1 MSFYSAPF
9 HLLNTLSQSPFGS
22 SVVVVSDAM
31 YKEYK
36 QKEAQ
41 KEIDILEA
49 RAKSYRT
56 TADLIEQ
63 EIVTIKTE
71 AGLLPAAESNDS
83 D

>member
-1 MSFYSAPF
+1 MTYYRTPF
-9 HLLNTLSQSPFGS
+9 HLLASVSQAPVGS
-22 SVVVVSDAM
+22 NVVVVSDAM

-36 QKEAQ
+36 QKQAKQ
-41 KEIDILEA
+41 EIEILEA

-71 AGLLPAAESNDS
+71 AGLLPAAESDVT

>member
-1 MSFYSAPF
+1 MTYYSTPF
-9 HLLNTLSQSPFGS
+9 HLLASMAQAPVGS
-22 SVVVVSDAM
+22 NVVVVSDAM

-36 QKEAQ
+36 QKQAKQ
-41 KEIDILEA
+41 EIEILEA

-71 AGLLPAAESNDS
+71 AGLLPAAESDVT

>member
-1 MSFYSAPF
+1 MTYFHNPFTLLASMSQAPV
-9 HLLNTLSQSPFGS
+9 GS
-22 SVVVVSDAM
+22 NVVVVSDAM

-36 QKEAQ
+36 QKQAKQ
-41 KEIDILEA
+41 EIEILEA

-63 EIVTIKTE
+63 EIVTIKTD
-71 AGLLPAAESNDS
+71 AGLLPAAESDVS

>member
-1 MSFYSAPF
+1 MTYYRTPF
-9 HLLNTLSQSPFGS
+9 HLLASMSQAPVGS
-22 SVVVVSDAM
+22 NVVVVSDAM

-36 QKEAQ
+36 QKQAKQ
-41 KEIDILEA
+41 EIEILEA

-71 AGLLPAAESNDS
+71 AGLLPAAESDVT

>member
-1 MSFYSAPF
+1 MTFYNSPF
-9 HLLNTLSQSPFGS
+9 HLLNSLAQAPLNSN
-22 SVVVVSDAM
+22 VVVVSDAM

-36 QKEAQ
+36 QKQAQ

-71 AGLLPAAESNDS
+71 AGLLPAAETNDS
-83 D
+83 E

>member
-1 MSFYSAPF
+1 MYYFKTPF
-9 HLLNTLSQSPFGS
+9 HLIASLDQAPVNSN
-22 SVVVVSDAM
+22 VVVVSDAM

-36 QKEAQ
+36 QKEARR
-41 KEIDILEA
+41 EIDILEA
-49 RAKSYRT
+49 RAKSYRE
-56 TADLIEQ
+56 TANLIEQ

>member
-1 MSFYSAPF
+1 MTYYRTPF
-9 HLLNTLSQSPFGS
+9 HLLASVSQAPVGS
-22 SVVVVSDAM
+22 NVVVVSDTM

-36 QKEAQ
+36 QKQAKQ
-41 KEIDILEA
+41 EIEILEA

-71 AGLLPAAESNDS
+71 AGLLPAAESDVT